1 MFRGALSLS
10 LDSKGRL
17 AIPTR
22 YRDHLL
28 NECLGQLICTI
39 DIHQPCLLLYPL
51 PQWEFIEQKLAGLS
65 SMVPEE
71 RRIQRLLLGHAAECE
86 MDSAGRILLPAT
98 LRSYAQLHKEL
109 MLVGQLNKFEIW
121 DADAWQ
127 QQIQLDIQAEQTG
140 PSVLSARLQDLFL

>member
-51 PQWEFIEQKLAGLS
+51 PQWEFIEQKLVGLS

>member
-51 PQWEFIEQKLAGLS
+51 PQWEFIERKLAGLS

-121 DADAWQ
+121 DTDAWQ

>member
-109 MLVGQLNKFEIW
+109 MLVGQLDKFEIW

>member
-140 PSVLSARLQDLFL
+140 LSVLSARLQDLFL

>member
-1 MFRGALSLS
+1 MFRSALSLS

-65 SMVPEE
+65 SMVSEE

>member
-65 SMVPEE
+65 SMVPGE

>member
-127 QQIQLDIQAEQTG
+127 QQIQLDIQAEQIG

>member
-140 PSVLSARLQDLFL
+140 HSVLSARLQDLFL

>member
-65 SMVPEE
+65 SMVPEG

>member
-65 SMVPEE
+65 SMVSEE

>member
-86 MDSAGRILLPAT
+86 MDCAGRILLPAT

>member
-71 RRIQRLLLGHAAECE
+71 RRIQRLLLGHASECE

>member
-1 MFRGALSLS
+1 
-10 LDSKGRL
+10 
-17 AIPTR
+17 
-22 YRDHLL
+22 
-28 NECLGQLICTI
+28 
-39 DIHQPCLLLYPL
+39 
-51 PQWEFIEQKLAGLS
+51 
-65 SMVPEE
+65 
-71 RRIQRLLLGHAAECE
+71 

>member
-86 MDSAGRILLPAT
+86 MDSAGRILLSAT

>member
-71 RRIQRLLLGHAAECE
+71 RRIQRLLLGHAAECD